1 MNSSRSNQQQQQQQ
15 QMATYQIPTKP
26 YFMADSHRP
35 IEEICD
41 VTDYLSYLSTEFTA
55 YMLKSIIDH
64 QRKPT
69 LEFQPSVSISVYG
82 EFKAPPSVAV
92 IQKVNGKGGYFLK
105 ETTIN
110 TGVYFIWHN
119 VKDNVY
125 MFWGPSKFKV
135 ADAMNRIRSRIIKYV
150 VHVPQEEQQQEQ
162 ERPLPTSR
170 ASTPRTS
177 TTRAL
182 PPWPV
187 QVPRSN
193 AHSLAS
199 TPPPFEGTRRPLQ
212 RNPSIRSTS
221 FGRQQQYQQQQHE
234 QQQHEQQQHE
244 QQQHE
249 QQQHEQSLE
258 DLLIV
263 RTFGEAPRGGQESDT
278 NEVGANKVEADEYAG
293 MPPLI
298 PANNN
303 NGVYNDLPELVPITD
318 DEEVEDEECGRS
330 YSRAWSKCSILRGN
344 KR

>member
-1 MNSSRSNQQQQQQQ
+1 MNSSSSKQQ
-15 QMATYQIPTKP
+15 QMFTYQIPTKP

-119 VKDNVY
+119 AKDNVY

-150 VHVPQEEQQQEQ
+150 VHVPQEQQQPQEKQQPQEEQQ
-162 ERPLPTSR
+162 ERPLPMSRTLSITTS
-170 ASTPRTS
+170 AS
-177 TTRAL
+177 L
-182 PPWPV
+182 PPWPI

-193 AHSLAS
+193 AHSIAS
-199 TPPPFEGTRRPLQ
+199 TPPPFEGTHRPLP

-221 FGRQQQYQQQQHE
+221 FGQQQQYQ
-234 QQQHEQQQHE
+234 
-244 QQQHE
+244 

-263 RTFGEAPRGGQESDT
+263 RTFTEAPRGGKESEA
-278 NEVGANKVEADEYAG
+278 NEVEEDEYAD

-330 YSRAWSKCSILRGN
+330 HSRAWSKCSILRGN